1 MRTDRQTTM
10 KVKVAFRSFAN
21 ASKKRLISSYVN
33 YAVEEATENKGK
45 ISHLQRFDPRNFQ
58 LLATLR

>member
-1 MRTDRQTTM
+1 MWTDRQTSM
-10 KVKVAFRSFAN
+10 KVTVAFRNFAK

-45 ISHLQRFDPRNFQ
+45 ISPLQRFEPRTF
-58 LLATLR
+58 

>member
-1 MRTDRQTTM
+1 M
-10 KVKVAFRSFAN
+10 KVIVAFRNFAN

-45 ISHLQRFDPRNFQ
+45 ISPLQRFDPRTFQ